1 VQLEDRVM
9 KRFVVAFAGLMGL
22 ASAAAAADL
31 SPRYQQPYAKA
42 PVYAPGFS
50 WAGFYLGIN
59 GGGGW
64 GRSEWTG
71 IDKFNISGAVIGG
84 TVGYN
89 WQINQFVLGAEGD
102 IDWSGIRGQTNTFCA
117 PGCETRNHWLS
128 TVRGR
133 LGYAFDR
140 ILPYVTAGLAIGDIN
155 ATVPGFPGG
164 SVTSAGWT
172 VGAGLEYAIIGNVS
186 VKAEYLF
193 VSLSDFNCGFNCG
206 LAGNGNVSFY
216 GNIGRLGLNVH
227 F

>member
-1 VQLEDRVM
+1 MV
-9 KRFVVAFAGLMGL
+9 
-22 ASAAAAADL
+22 
-31 SPRYQQPYAKA
+31 
-42 PVYAPGFS
+42 
-50 WAGFYLGIN
+50 
-59 GGGGW
+59 
-64 GRSEWTG
+64 
-71 IDKFNISGAVIGG
+71 GG

-102 IDWSGIRGQTNTFCA
+102 IDWTGLKGQTNTFCA

-140 ILPYVTAGLAIGDIN
+140 LLPYVTAGLAIGDIN
-155 ATVPGFPGG
+155 ATLPGFPGG

-172 VGAGLEYAIIGNVS
+172 IGAGLEYAIVGNVS
-186 VKAEYLF
+186 VKAEYLY

-206 LAGNGNVSFY
+206 LIGNGNVSFY
-216 GNIGRLGLNVH
+216 SNIGRLGLNVH